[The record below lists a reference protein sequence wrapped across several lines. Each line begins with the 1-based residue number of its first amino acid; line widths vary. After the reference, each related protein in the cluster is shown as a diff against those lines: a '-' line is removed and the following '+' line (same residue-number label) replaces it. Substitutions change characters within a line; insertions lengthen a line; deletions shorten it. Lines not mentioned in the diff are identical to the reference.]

1 MTSQSREQMKEK
13 VTEILL
19 QLTEPERKILSA
31 VLRLE
36 AENLYLEKPRVK
48 EEIIAEIRK
57 MIL

>member
-57 MIL
+57 VIL